1 MYGIILFTNTYS
13 TKSSHITDIGGH
25 LNTHYKKLSLISI
38 LDVTRYT
45 PLLKCSREED
55 WSQMVDPKTQKL

>member
-1 MYGIILFTNTYS
+1 MYGIVLCTNTYS
-13 TKSSHITDIGGH
+13 IKSSHIIDIGGH
-25 LNTHYKKLSLISI
+25 LNTHYKKLSPNI

-55 WSQMVDPKTQKL
+55 WSQMVDPKIRKL